1 MLDAS
6 VPLSRREAHARRP
19 SWVWLKP
26 DPGCRRKRPRR
37 ARSRIRTREFVAST
51 ILGSFQPMATI
62 ELTGA
67 EEVAWDLSD
76 LYESGDDPRLE
87 QDVQEAEAAAAAFR
101 ERYYG
106 RVAELSAT
114 EFAEA
119 IDERERIESIFT
131 RAIYYAHLWFST
143 DMADSPRGALL
154 ARLTEKGA
162 GLDTQLLFFGLE
174 IADLDDAATEVLL
187 ADAALERWAHWLRS
201 VRKFRPYILT
211 EPEEKIMTEKSV
223 SGMTAWDRL
232 FDELLGAVR
241 VDLDG
246 AEISFEEAM
255 AKLYSGDREE
265 RRQASEAVTV
275 ALEPGLRTRTFIF
288 NTIVL
293 DKSIDDRLR
302 GYETWLSARNL
313 RNDTT
318 DEAVQALIDA
328 TTARYDVV
336 QRYYRLKARLI
347 GLDRL
352 TFYDRMAPIG
362 DDPTKASWDD
372 ARQIVVD
379 AYRDFSGEVGD
390 IAERFFRESWIDAP
404 VRDNKRSGAFC
415 ATNVPGVHPYVFMNF
430 TGDRRSIL
438 TLAHELGH
446 GLHGYLAQPLGLFNA
461 DTPLTTAETASV
473 FGEALTFKRLLAV
486 EDDPSRR
493 LNLLAGRIEDSIA
506 TVFRQIALNRFED
519 AVHTTRREEGE
530 FSMEKLEALWLES
543 QTQLFGDS
551 VDIDGYGTW
560 WSYVSHFMGSPGYVY
575 AYAYGFLFALS
586 IFRKYELEG
595 ETMVEPYLDVLRAGG
610 SRPPEELAK
619 IVGLDLTDPRIWE
632 SGIDALAAELDE
644 AEALAAEIGLG

>member
-1 MLDAS
+1 M
-6 VPLSRREAHARRP
+6 
-19 SWVWLKP
+19 
-26 DPGCRRKRPRR
+26 
-37 ARSRIRTREFVAST
+37 TT
-51 ILGSFQPMATI
+51 T

-67 EEVAWDLSD
+67 EEVAWDLSH
-76 LYESGDDPRLE
+76 LYENGEDPRLE
-87 QDVQEAEAAAAAFR
+87 EDVQEAEAAAAAFR

-106 RVAELSAT
+106 RVAVLSAT
-114 EFAEA
+114 ELVEA

-174 IADLDDAATEVLL
+174 IADLDDAAADVLL
-187 ADAALERWAHWLRS
+187 TDAALERWHYWLRS

-223 SGMTAWDRL
+223 SGTSAWDRL

-246 AEISFEEAM
+246 TEVGFEQAM
-255 AKLYSGDREE
+255 AKLYSGDRDE
-265 RRQASEAVTV
+265 RRRACESVTA

-328 TTARYDVV
+328 TVARYDVV

-352 TFYDRMAPIG
+352 AFYDRMAPIG
-362 DDPTKASWDD
+362 EDPTKTSWGE
-372 ARQIVVD
+372 AREIVVD

-404 VRDNKRSGAFC
+404 VRENKRSGAFC

-461 DTPLTTAETASV
+461 STPLTTAETASV
-473 FGEALTFKRLLAV
+473 FGEALTFKRLLALE
-486 EDDPSRR
+486 EDPGRR

-506 TVFRQIALNRFED
+506 TVFRQIAMNRFEH
-519 AVHTTRREEGE
+519 AVHTVRREEGE
-530 FSMEKLEALWLES
+530 LSVEKLEELWLES
-543 QTQLFGDS
+543 QTTLFGDS
-551 VDIDGYGTW
+551 VDVDGYGTW

-595 ETMVEPYLDVLRAGG
+595 AAMVEPYLDVLRAGG
-610 SRPPEELAK
+610 SKPPEELAE

-644 AEALAAEIGLG
+644 AEALAADIGLG

>member
-1 MLDAS
+1 M
-6 VPLSRREAHARRP
+6 
-19 SWVWLKP
+19 
-26 DPGCRRKRPRR
+26 
-37 ARSRIRTREFVAST
+37 TT
-51 ILGSFQPMATI
+51 T

-67 EEVAWDLSD
+67 EDVAWDLSD
-76 LYESGDDPRLE
+76 LYESGDDPRIE
-87 QDVQEAEAAAAAFR
+87 EDVQEAENASAAFR
-101 ERYYG
+101 DRYYG
-106 RVAELSAT
+106 RVAALSAT
-114 EFAEA
+114 ELVEA
-119 IDERERIESIFT
+119 IEERERIESIFT

-162 GLDTQLLFFGLE
+162 VLDTQLLFFGLE
-174 IADLDDAATEVLL
+174 IADLDDAATDTLL
-187 ADAALERWAHWLRS
+187 AEEALERWAHWLRS

-223 SGMTAWDRL
+223 SGLSAWDRL

-246 AEISFEEAM
+246 TEVSFEDAM
-255 AKLYSGDREE
+255 AKLHAGDRDL
-265 RRQASEAVTV
+265 RRRASDAVTV

-302 GYETWLSARNL
+302 GYETWISARNL

-328 TTARYDVV
+328 TVARYDVV
-336 QRYYRLKARLI
+336 QRYYKLKARLI

-352 TFYDRMAPIG
+352 AFYDRMAPIG
-362 DDPTKASWDD
+362 EDPTKASWDE

-379 AYRDFSGEVGD
+379 AYHDFSGEVGG

-404 VRDNKRSGAFC
+404 VRENKRSGAFC
-415 ATNVPGVHPYVFMNF
+415 ATSVPGVHPYVFMNF
-430 TGDRRSIL
+430 TGDRRSVL

-461 DTPLTTAETASV
+461 STPLTTAETASV
-473 FGEALTFKRLLAV
+473 FGEALTFKRLLAIE
-486 EDDPSRR
+486 EDPGRR
-493 LNLLAGRIEDSIA
+493 LNLLAGRMEDSIA
-506 TVFRQIALNRFED
+506 TVFRQIAMNRFED
-519 AVHTTRREEGE
+519 AVHTARREEGE
-530 FSMEKLEALWLES
+530 LSMEKLEELWLES
-543 QTQLFGDS
+543 QMRLFGDS
-551 VDIDGYGTW
+551 VDIDGYGSW

-595 ETMVEPYLDVLRAGG
+595 DAMVEPYLEVLRSGG
-610 SRPPEELAK
+610 SKPPEELAQL
-619 IVGLDLTDPRIWE
+619 VGLDLTDPSIWE
-632 SGIDALAAELDE
+632 SGIDALAVELDE